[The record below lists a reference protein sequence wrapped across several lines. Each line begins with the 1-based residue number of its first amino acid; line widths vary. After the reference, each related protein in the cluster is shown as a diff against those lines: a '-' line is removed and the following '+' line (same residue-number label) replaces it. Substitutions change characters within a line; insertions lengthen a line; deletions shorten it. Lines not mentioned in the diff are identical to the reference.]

1 MDYMDYIDYIYMDYM
16 DYLWIMMMIFLNVV
30 DCYDVLLVY
39 PIIFQFIFSTTL
51 HGEAEVPMKQKQH
64 IYLVGGFNPSE
75 KYSSVG
81 IIIPN
86 IWKNQTC
93 SKPATRHILAGECT
107 FSHSKRLM
115 YILVGI

>member
-1 MDYMDYIDYIYMDYM
+1 MDYIWIIYGLFMDYIWIIYGLLLDYLWIIIGLYIDYM

-39 PIIFQFIFSTTL
+39 LLIFPFIFSTTL

-75 KYSSVG
+75 KY
-81 IIIPN
+81 
-86 IWKNQTC
+86 
-93 SKPATRHILAGECT
+93 
-107 FSHSKRLM
+107 
-115 YILVGI
+115 

>member
-1 MDYMDYIDYIYMDYM
+1 MDERPTARRAACFHNHGDCQRYYDVLYMDYMDYMDYIYIYMDYMYIYMDYM

-39 PIIFQFIFSTTL
+39 PIIFPFIFSTTL

-75 KYSSVG
+75 KY
-81 IIIPN
+81 
-86 IWKNQTC
+86 
-93 SKPATRHILAGECT
+93 
-107 FSHSKRLM
+107 
-115 YILVGI
+115 